1 MTESFRPR
9 PLSPGAAGN
18 PEDELAGCLVT
29 PAETLLHAMERMNA
43 NSLGLCLVVDS
54 ERKLLGTISD
64 GDIRRAFLHNI
75 PLTSPCGEIITD
87 LRIKGRAPSP
97 VTAPA
102 GSSRQHLLRI
112 MNERNVRQVPL
123 LNPEGRV
130 VRLATIHEASFETAY
145 EPEVCAV
152 IMAGGLGNRLR
163 PLTNDLPKPMLPVG
177 DRPLIERTVEQIKAA
192 GIGNIFIATYYKSDT
207 IKSHFGDGSG
217 LGVNIKYLKEE
228 LPLGTAGALRLIQ
241 SPPRFMLVINGDV
254 VTTLNLKALFD
265 YHRESGADMT
275 VGFSYHEFQVPFGV
289 LDIQNGTV
297 LAIREKPTTRSPINA
312 GIYALS
318 SSVLEHI
325 PPGCSYNMTDLI
337 STLLGAGRLIAAF
350 PIREYWQDIG
360 EHADYAKAQQTAR
373 SGQL

>member
-1 MTESFRPR
+1 
-9 PLSPGAAGN
+9 
-18 PEDELAGCLVT
+18 
-29 PAETLLHAMERMNA
+29 MNA
-43 NSLGLCLVVDS
+43 NGLGICLVVDN

-64 GDIRRAFLHNI
+64 GDIRRAILHNI
-75 PLTSPCGEIITD
+75 PLTSPCGEIITNP
-87 LRIKGRAPSP
+87 RIKGLTTPP

-102 GSSRQHLLRI
+102 GSSRQHLLKI

-123 LNPEGRV
+123 LDPEGRV

-192 GIGNIFIATYYKSDT
+192 GIGTIFIATYYKADA

-217 LGVNIKYLKEE
+217 LGVKIKYLKEE
-228 LPLGTAGALRLIQ
+228 LPLGTAGALNLIQ

-254 VTTLNLKALFD
+254 LTTLNMKAFFD

-275 VGFSYHEFQVPFGV
+275 VGFAYHEFQIPYGV

-297 LAIREKPTTRSPINA
+297 IAIREKPTTRSPINA

-318 SSVLEHI
+318 SSVLSHI

-337 STLLGAGRLIAAF
+337 GTLLGAGRLIAAF

-373 SGQL
+373 SGQF